1 MRKVHSNKK
10 EESTFFQKVRFLIT
24 SSYKPSM
31 YKRYFVYGS
40 TSRARLVFV
49 EQYATLSDKT
59 LCTITRMNPWE
70 VTFRVDKVGQNDE
83 SIYLW
88 DSLEDSTEV
97 FMEQMHELLY
107 DSPFHDYI
115 ISSQFPPD
123 YYDVNIKKFFT
134 SNNFE
139 FIEIPEESTSDTQLE
154 HVDTLIETLL

>member
-1 MRKVHSNKK
+1 
-10 EESTFFQKVRFLIT
+10 
-24 SSYKPSM
+24 M
-31 YKRYFVYGS
+31 YKRYFIYGS
-40 TSRARLVFV
+40 TSRARLAFV

-59 LCTITRMNPWE
+59 LCTITRMCPWE

-115 ISSQFPPD
+115 INSQFPPD

-139 FIEIPEESTSDTQLE
+139 FIEIPEGTSCDTQFE
-154 HVDTLIETLL
+154 RVDTLIETLL